1 MRAQRAASLGLVL
14 ILIGT
19 ALSACARKDGGAP
32 VYYRDSQSYDVT
44 VPPAPGYRP
53 EPVTYSAP
61 TNTDSVELAGP
72 YTVLV
77 EKGDNVYQIA
87 QANNLLVR
95 DLIEANSLQPPYA
108 IQAGQELV
116 IPASRLHKVA
126 RGETLY
132 AIARQY
138 DLKPWE
144 MVSANELDQP
154 YVIKPGQVLRV
165 PGKHMSG
172 QANIAARSER
182 EVRVAS
188 ADPITSYQSA
198 ASAPKTLTPRQ
209 KPTGSI
215 PAAPAPAAR
224 STAPIK
230 KSALS
235 SGVPTPPA
243 PKAAGSALKR
253 SDFIM
258 PVSGRVVS
266 GFGPKEDGYHN
277 DGVNIAARKG
287 EPIKAAKGGIVTYAG
302 NELKGYGNLIL
313 VKHDNGYVTAYAHT
327 DKMMVRRGD
336 IVEQGQVIARVGE
349 TGAVDSPQLHFEIRR
364 GRDAVNPSGYLSGV

>member
-14 ILIGT
+14 ILVGT

-44 VPPAPGYRP
+44 VAPQPGYRP
-53 EPVTYSAP
+53 EPVTVSAP
-61 TNTDSVELAGP
+61 TNQDSVELAGP

-87 QANNLLVR
+87 QSNNLLVR
-95 DLIEANSLQPPYA
+95 DLIEANNLQAPYTVK
-108 IQAGQELV
+108 AGQELV
-116 IPASRLHKVA
+116 IPAARLHRVE
-126 RGETLY
+126 RGENLY

-138 DLKPWE
+138 DLEPWE
-144 MVSANELDQP
+144 MVSANALDQP

-165 PGKHMSG
+165 PGKHMAG
-172 QANIAARSER
+172 QADIPARSER

-188 ADPITSYQSA
+188 AAPITSYRA
-198 ASAPKTLTPRQ
+198 AAAPTSLMPRQ

-215 PAAPAPAAR
+215 PVAAR
-224 STAPIK
+224 STAPVK
-230 KSALS
+230 KTALTSAI
-235 SGVPTPPA
+235 PTPPV
-243 PKAAGSALKR
+243 PKAAGTAVKR
-253 SDFIM
+253 SDFMM
-258 PVSGRVVS
+258 PVAGRLVS

-313 VKHDNGYVTAYAHT
+313 IKHDNGYVTAYAHT

-336 IVEQGQVIARVGE
+336 VVEQGQVIARVGD

>member
-1 MRAQRAASLGLVL
+1 MTAQRAASMSLVL
-14 ILIGT
+14 ILVSV
-19 ALSACARKDGGAP
+19 ALSACARQDGGAP

-44 VPPAPGYRP
+44 VPPAAGYRP
-53 EPVTYSAP
+53 EPVSIVQP

-87 QANNLLVR
+87 RSNNLLVR
-95 DLIEANSLQPPYA
+95 DLIEANSLSAPYA
-108 IQAGQELV
+108 IKAGQELI
-116 IPASRLHKVA
+116 IPAARLHKVA

-144 MVSANELDQP
+144 MVSANDLDQP

-172 QANIAARSER
+172 QADIPARSER

-188 ADPITSYQSA
+188 AAPMTSYRTAA
-198 ASAPKTLTPRQ
+198 ASPTSLTPRQ

-215 PAAPAPAAR
+215 PSAAVPAAR
-224 STAPIK
+224 STAPVTRT
-230 KSALS
+230 ALV
-235 SGVPTPPA
+235 SGIPTPPA
-243 PKAAGSALKR
+243 PKANRSTAKR

-258 PVSGRVVS
+258 PVSGRLVS

-277 DGVNIAARKG
+277 DGINISARKG

-313 VKHDNGYVTAYAHT
+313 IKHDNGYVTAYAHT

-336 IVEQGQVIARVGE
+336 VVEQGQVVARVGE
-349 TGAVDSPQLHFEIRR
+349 TGAVDTPQLHFEIRR
-364 GRDAVNPSGYLSGV
+364 GRDAVNPSGYLSGI